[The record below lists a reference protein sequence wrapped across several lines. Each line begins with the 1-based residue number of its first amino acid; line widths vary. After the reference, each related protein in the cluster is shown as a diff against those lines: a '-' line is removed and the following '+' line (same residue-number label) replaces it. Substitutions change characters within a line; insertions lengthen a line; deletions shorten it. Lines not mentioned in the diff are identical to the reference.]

1 MKNHLNRNSY
11 GTLEDEN
18 GISKKTACKLVNQA
32 TEELIHSNELT
43 RLLKPQNYCGILL
56 IDGKYVP
63 VKETGYEKEP
73 GFVPRSKKRRGKT
86 KKGLVAVIC
95 IDYSTHDIP
104 IFDVCLSE
112 NSFDM

>member
-1 MKNHLNRNSY
+1 M
-11 GTLEDEN
+11 
-18 GISKKTACKLVNQA
+18 NQA